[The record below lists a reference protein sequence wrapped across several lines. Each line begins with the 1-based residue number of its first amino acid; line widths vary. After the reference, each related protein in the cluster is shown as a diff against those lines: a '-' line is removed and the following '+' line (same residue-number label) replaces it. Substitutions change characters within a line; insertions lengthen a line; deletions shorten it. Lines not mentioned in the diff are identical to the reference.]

1 MIPTATVEND
11 CYNSEPWF
19 SHGASKNDTTIT
31 KTDTIISKYY
41 LKSFIGINYS
51 QISST

>member
-1 MIPTATVEND
+1 MFFWEMILTATVEND
-11 CYNSEPWF
+11 YYTSEPWF

-41 LKSFIGINYS
+41 LK
-51 QISST
+51 